1 MTQEQIDTINESI
14 SDPQAMIYREST
26 IYYSKRTS
34 NK

>member
-26 IYYSKRTS
+26 IYYSKWTS